1 MRCPKFWDTET
12 SRNTAFSSNIFRRPK
27 NLGHRIWRRRP
38 EIAVTL
44 DLTRGTL
51 DPVYGTVSPHYVFP
65 CPPQQTNGG
74 GPGNQCCGSQ
84 TPILGAEETNVGG
97 QDTNAWVTGDPCLE
111 ANQPIV
117 GDQVTNAWG
126 ENIKCWG
133 PRKKIWKSGRSVGGG
148 PGEKLLGSRKSIGGA
163 KEIKGS
169 VGAPKSIGM
178 LLRCGLQL
186 STFFCL

>member
-27 NLGHRIWRRRP
+27 NLGHRIWRRMP

-74 GPGNQCCGSQ
+74 GPGNHCCGSQ

-97 QDTNAWVTGDPCLE
+97 QETNAWVTGDPCLE

-133 PRKKIWKSGRSVGGG
+133 PRKKCLKSGRSMGAGQEGNCWGQGNQLVVPKRSRGVWG
-148 PGEKLLGSRKSIGGA
+148 P
-163 KEIKGS
+163 EINWYASS
-169 VGAPKSIGM
+169 VWAAIVN
-178 LLRCGLQL
+178 
-186 STFFCL
+186 FFCL